1 MRIARTLTGSTT
13 QDEGQERQEAKT
25 QDCQEDKRPETLV
38 KQTSGDVSKRKWKQ
52 HGMFQAKG
60 KTGRVDSQQ
69 GWWNPLRVV
78 SQEKRRQITLSPFFF
93 ACFLLDSASILY

>member
-1 MRIARTLTGSTT
+1 MHIARTLTGSTT
-13 QDEGQERQEAKT
+13 QDEGQERREAKT

-38 KQTSGDVSKRKWKQ
+38 KEMETTWNVP
-52 HGMFQAKG
+52 AKG

-78 SQEKRRQITLSPFFF
+78 SQEKGGRLLCRLFFF

>member
-1 MRIARTLTGSTT
+1 MHIARTLTGSTT

-25 QDCQEDKRPETLV
+25 QDCQEDKRP
-38 KQTSGDVSKRKWKQ
+38 KRKWKQ

>member
-1 MRIARTLTGSTT
+1 MHIARTLTGSTT

-38 KQTSGDVSKRKWKQ
+38 KGN
-52 HGMFQAKG
+52 GNNMECQAKG